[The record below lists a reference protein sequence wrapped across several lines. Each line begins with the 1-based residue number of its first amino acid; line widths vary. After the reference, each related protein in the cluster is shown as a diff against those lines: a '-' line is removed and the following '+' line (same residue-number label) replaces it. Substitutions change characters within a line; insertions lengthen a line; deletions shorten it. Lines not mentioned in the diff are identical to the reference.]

1 MYRYIDTNMSQVSK
15 RILKPEIEERL
26 FRNFWELFASIKSPK
41 DIQLFLED
49 FLSPTEKVM
58 LAKRIAISLLFSKG
72 YDHRSISSLLKVSTS
87 TVNNIAR
94 LLRTKGNGYKIIIQK
109 YLQKESTKE
118 FLQELERLIYRLQ
131 PGKHFLEEEQ
141 IKARLGHKRNLF

>member
-1 MYRYIDTNMSQVSK
+1 MSQVSK
-15 RILKPEIEERL
+15 RVLKPEIEERL
-26 FRNFWELFASIKSPK
+26 FKNFWELFANIKNPK

-49 FLSPTEKVM
+49 YLSPTEKVM
-58 LAKRIAISLLFSKG
+58 LAKRMAIALLFSKG

-94 LLRTKGNGYKIIIQK
+94 TLRMKGNGYKIVIQK

-118 FLQELERLIYRLQ
+118 FFQELERLIYRLQ
-131 PGKHFLEEEQ
+131 PGKHFVDEGLV
-141 IKARLGHKRNLF
+141 KTKLGSSITS

>member
-1 MYRYIDTNMSQVSK
+1 MSQVSK
-15 RILKPEIEERL
+15 RVLKPEIEERL
-26 FRNFWELFASIKSPK
+26 FKNFWELFANSKNPK

-49 FLSPTEKVM
+49 YLSPTEKVM
-58 LAKRIAISLLFSKG
+58 LAKRMAIALLFSKG

-94 LLRTKGNGYKIIIQK
+94 TLRIKGNGYKIVIQK

-118 FLQELERLIYRLQ
+118 FFQELERLIYRLQ
-131 PGKHFLEEEQ
+131 PGKHFVDEGLV
-141 IKARLGHKRNLF
+141 KTKLGHKRN